1 MPHIGNHVDA
11 IFLPESV
18 NTSTTLKINGGDL
31 NVNNGQFFVDQSTTN
46 VGIGTATPSTL
57 LDIYGD
63 GANTTQISLRQWN
76 TGDDGPDIRF
86 FCSGGTIASPVEPD
100 TGDILGKVNAFVNT
114 GSSYDQFGGF
124 GWTYR
129 TQGFGL
135 SINRGSSFAIETKS
149 LYEDVHSAKIYISEQ
164 GSVGINTSSPISVN
178 LQINGTYNSSTSEY
192 GAPTQYFLTTLSSP
206 SAGDNIGRIIFARN
220 GDSATIA
227 AKSTGTA
234 DETDLY
240 FYNRTSGGAD
250 NVNNVQNTTP
260 TLKLY
265 HDKTAEFASD
275 VNLPDNAKLLL
286 GTDNDFQ
293 IYYDGGTAHID
304 NNQGQIRMR
313 AASSFLFYY
322 EGSGGNEDYAKFLH
336 NGAVELYHNNNKA
349 FETTSTGIDV
359 PLGTITGPA
368 TLNIDPAAVG
378 DNTGTVVIKGNLQV
392 DGTTTTINSTTLTVD
407 DKNIVLA
414 SGAADSAAAN
424 GAGITIDGA
433 NESLTWIDSNK
444 SFKFSTRLAI
454 GSATS
459 ASSNLR
465 LAKDVGGNGATTYY
479 SFLNNGLV
487 QPDVTGTAYYNF
499 VQVRTDNNNGTGY
512 TIANLE
518 GYSASVGSG
527 TVHADSTITNLI
539 GFNVKNTWTEGTKN
553 YGFRGQIST
562 GTNRWNVYMDGSAPN
577 YFAGNV
583 GIGTNNPTTLLTL
596 AASSNPTLTF
606 FDYTNNAQSQILG
619 SAGGQL
625 VFTTDINNVD
635 ANSDFIFRADSFSNE
650 IVRFKDSG
658 EVGIGTDN
666 PGEKLDVRGKIRIE
680 DDNPS
685 PGLLI
690 RDADADGD
698 IAIYQYN
705 SGDLQILNN
714 ATSRNIIFQTHN
726 GTSVGERLRITS
738 AGDVGIGTDNPLGK
752 LHLSD
757 TVHPLVI
764 DDNSNSVDQGI
775 VFTTGG
781 SSTFKAAIRLTPS
794 GSDKGLRFHTGGYT
808 NSEERVRIT
817 SDGSVGIGT
826 QQPGTKLEI
835 AGTGSPTIRIKDLDG
850 TNQFGQIVSNAGLL
864 IIESRNDNSDGEIV
878 FRGRDNTGT
887 NEYGRF
893 DENGNVGIGTDNPQ
907 TKLDVRQTTQFDIS
921 NATTSAGILVRGGST
936 AGQNNYGGAVT
947 LSKINSSRPGGSI
960 AAVQTTSDP
969 DQMGIAFFTHGSTT
983 TNNTVGER
991 LRIDASG
998 NVGIGVENPNSNLH
1012 VKGGSDST
1020 DNLLLTLQSNG
1031 TASNGSLSTGLRLIN
1046 SASDTSIHGA
1056 DIRAIRTG
1064 TSTADLTFSL
1074 YNGSTPQD
1082 ERLRITSDGNVGI
1095 GTNNPGYKLQV
1106 EGDIKLAADGTI
1118 WFDNTSQSIEKIKAT
1133 NSTIDLY
1140 ADAEVRFFESDA
1152 SVERVSI
1159 DVNNNRIYFNG
1170 DDNTYWHRPAADA
1183 HEFVNNGSPSLHIS
1197 ASGNVQLKTANAQL
1211 EWQAANNGNNPFIRS
1226 IGTDQEAL
1234 EFNTG
1239 GSPRVRIGSGGD
1251 VGIGTDAPNTKLDV
1265 FGAIKSSTIPYGNNQ
1280 DGTYLI
1286 AGSTSWSGATSN
1298 WGAYGFQHKIKSNA
1312 GGTARITVDTI
1323 NGEALCVVND
1333 NKIGIGTNNP
1343 SSKLTIA
1350 GNSATARLEL
1360 KRTNSAGGG
1369 SYGAINFTASDGH
1382 SVASIHVAGDADGDD
1397 NGGDIIFRTTSAA
1410 TTNDPYTNSERLRIT
1425 SAGQI
1430 GVGTSAVARGPLHIH
1445 QGTTGDTQIHMTNS
1459 ETGTSSSDGFTIFQG
1474 AGNGE
1479 DCGFVNREANGRIRF
1494 IMQSGTDMG
1503 GNPVLEDQMILTHG
1517 GFLGIKTTP
1526 TRTLDVNG
1534 QAYFRSIVGI
1544 GTTGNTNYQLTV
1556 KNGASTVSGMFM
1568 DCNDWSTNASKY
1580 GINLDIDSSNRT
1592 NLTSNRTHRG
1602 ISCDIRA
1609 RVAQNASNTSGTRQ
1623 SIYGSYT
1630 SAYVDDT
1637 DNNDGK
1643 MYYVWGSWSR
1653 GRVDG
1658 VNCANLRGAY
1668 NLAQAGDNATGQART
1683 VDSAYG
1689 AYNLMVND
1697 GNQTTIT
1704 NAYATYSHVNQD
1716 DTGGTMSNAFGVYS
1730 RVDRDSG
1737 SGGTGYAFRGIFEG
1751 TWSNKR
1757 GLWITGSSENSVGGS
1772 FTAGSKNFRI
1782 RHPLS
1787 ELSETKDLVHVSVE
1801 APAHDLIY
1809 RGKSE
1814 LVNGSTT
1821 INLDTKFGMT
1831 EGTFVALNRNIQC
1844 FTSNESDWSAV
1855 RGSVSGNILTIECQ
1869 DSSSTATVSWMVIG
1883 ERQDAG
1889 VKSLVTTDADGNLI
1903 LEPDQEPE
1911 DIDEGKPEMPD

>member
-63 GANTTQISLRQWN
+63 GQRTVQLSLRQWN
-76 TGDDGPDIRF
+76 DNSGSQPTDGPDIRF

-135 SINRGSSFAIETKS
+135 NVDRGSSFAIETKS
-149 LYEDVHSAKIYISEQ
+149 LYETTNSAKIYISEE
-164 GSVGINTSSPISVN
+164 GNVGIRTASPFRTF
-178 LQINGTYNSSTSEY
+178 QINGSYNSSTSEY
-192 GAPTQYFLTTLSSP
+192 GAPNQWFINSLSSA
-206 SAGDNIGRIIFARN
+206 SAGTNLGSIVFSRSTGSTGA
-220 GDSATIA
+220 SAKIQATA
-227 AKSTGTA
+227 TGTA
-234 DETDLY
+234 NETDLY

-250 NVNNVQNTTP
+250 NVNNYLNTTP

-286 GTDNDFQ
+286 GTDDDFQ

-336 NGAVELYHNNNKA
+336 NGAVELYHNNVKA

-378 DNTGTVVIKGNLQV
+378 DNTGTVIIKGDLQV

-414 SGAADSAAAN
+414 SGAANSAAAD
-424 GAGITIDGA
+424 GAGITVDGA
-433 NESLTWIDSNK
+433 NATLIYNSTPDAWSFNK
-444 SFKFSTRLAI
+444 
-454 GSATS
+454 
-459 ASSNLR
+459 N
-465 LAKDVGGNGATTYY
+465 
-479 SFLNNGLV
+479 
-487 QPDVTGTAYYNF
+487 
-499 VQVRTDNNNGTGY
+499 
-512 TIANLE
+512 
-518 GYSASVGSG
+518 
-527 TVHADSTITNLI
+527 
-539 GFNVKNTWTEGTKN
+539 
-553 YGFRGQIST
+553 
-562 GTNRWNVYMDGSAPN
+562 
-577 YFAGNV
+577 
-583 GIGTNNPTTLLTL
+583 
-596 AASSNPTLTF
+596 
-606 FDYTNNAQSQILG
+606 
-619 SAGGQL
+619 
-625 VFTTDINNVD
+625 
-635 ANSDFIFRADSFSNE
+635 
-650 IVRFKDSG
+650 
-658 EVGIGTDN
+658 VGIGTDN

-690 RDADADGD
+690 RDADANGD
-698 IAIYQYN
+698 IGIYQFN

-726 GTSVGERLRITS
+726 GTSVGERLRIAS
-738 AGDVGIGTDNPLGK
+738 SGRLGVG
-752 LHLSD
+752 
-757 TVHPLVI
+757 
-764 DDNSNSVDQGI
+764 VD
-775 VFTTGG
+775 
-781 SSTFKAAIRLTPS
+781 
-794 GSDKGLRFHTGGYT
+794 
-808 NSEERVRIT
+808 
-817 SDGSVGIGT
+817 
-826 QQPGTKLEI
+826 
-835 AGTGSPTIRIKDLDG
+835 
-850 TNQFGQIVSNAGLL
+850 
-864 IIESRNDNSDGEIV
+864 
-878 FRGRDNTGT
+878 
-887 NEYGRF
+887 
-893 DENGNVGIGTDNPQ
+893 
-907 TKLDVRQTTQFDIS
+907 
-921 NATTSAGILVRGGST
+921 
-936 AGQNNYGGAVT
+936 
-947 LSKINSSRPGGSI
+947 
-960 AAVQTTSDP
+960 
-969 DQMGIAFFTHGSTT
+969 
-983 TNNTVGER
+983 
-991 LRIDASG
+991 
-998 NVGIGVENPNSNLH
+998 NPNSNLH

-1239 GSPRVRIGSGGD
+1239 GSPRVRIGSGGNIGIGTDSPGEKLTVGGEANPTVRIHTTQQNDSWSSSSEYGKLQFYSNDYEYFNGGEMASISVGVANAFGTSPSIRFKTSTSRADGAVPTERMRIDSTGNVGIGTASPQTRLYVLEEGAADGILLTLDNKINAIGTEAGLTILQNSSSNVQCNLLTDRTGANAGVDFKIELSDSTGALVERLRVKESGNVGIGTDSPASTLDVYKSSDGEYFRCGSSDTGRQLVFSSSNTQFDGDTHTINAGSSVGRLILATADTDRIYIDKDGD
-1251 VGIGTDAPNTKLDV
+1251 VGIGTNSPTHLLHVRGTQNNGGILVEDSSTSTQAPAIKVIGKRSDGNTGHSFSGKLLLAKNRTDAKIQGSGSILGTVAFGGNHTNSSMSSILYAAAIHGVAENSFDASNDMPTALVFRTGSTGRSGDTNNVHIGDERLRIGSGGNVGIGTNAPNTKLDV
-1265 FGAIKSSTIPYGNNQ
+1265 FGTIKSSTIPYGNNQ

-1430 GVGTSAVARGPLHIH
+1430 GVGTSTVARGPLHIH

-1479 DCGFVNREANGRIRF
+1479 DCGFVNREENGRIRF
-1494 IMQSGTDMG
+1494 LMQSGTDMLG
-1503 GNPVLEDQMILTHG
+1503 DPVIEDQMILTHG

-1883 ERQDAG
+1883 ERQDDG